1 VVDVDVD
8 GGSGTICGLA
18 TELTPARMTTVLD
31 LQGYLLLPAPVEPH
45 AHLDKAF
52 LAERIP
58 NPKGDLLGAIEAMEA
73 SRAGLTVEDNAERA
87 ERALRLLIANGT
99 TVVRS
104 HADTT
109 LANGLRSI
117 EGLAKA
123 RERVADLVDLQIV
136 ALVSWPIVGPSG
148 ADQRALLR
156 DALAAGADVVGGCP
170 HLDDDPSGANEVLLD
185 MAAEAGRMIDL
196 HTDETLDPGVLG
208 VRDLAAR
215 VAKSGFPH
223 AVTAS
228 HCVSLGVQPL
238 DVQEAVAE
246 EIATAGVSVVTLP
259 QTNLFLQG
267 RDHIVAVPRGLTALR
282 PLLSAGAN
290 LAGGADN
297 LQDPFNLVGRADP
310 LETAA
315 LLVMAGHLTPD
326 EAYHAVS
333 VAARVALGL
342 PPVAIEPGAPAELL
356 AVRAN
361 TLREAV
367 ASAPPDRVV
376 IHRGRIVSRTRVLSE
391 P

>member
-31 LQGYLLLPAPVEPH
+31 LHGYLLLPAPVEPH